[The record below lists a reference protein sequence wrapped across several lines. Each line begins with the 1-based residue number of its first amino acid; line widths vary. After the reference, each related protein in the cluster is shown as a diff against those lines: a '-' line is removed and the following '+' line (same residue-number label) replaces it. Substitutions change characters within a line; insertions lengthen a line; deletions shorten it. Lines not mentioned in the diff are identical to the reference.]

1 MSNALQHI
9 GVIGSGNVAW
19 HLAHHL
25 KSSGL
30 TIDWVFSRNKLTGQ
44 ALADELICSF
54 EDKIPSSSVDLVL
67 ICVNDD
73 AIQAVLNEIN
83 NSQAVAYT
91 SGTKHLHELTFE
103 GELGVF
109 YPLQTFT
116 KGRNID
122 HFKVPFFIEAG
133 DSYFAQSLFDLAW
146 KLSHTVEFASSEQ
159 RKHLHIAAVM
169 VNNFSNHL
177 FHLAKTHVEEHQLD
191 WKTLQPLMDETVAKL
206 HELTPFEAQTGPARR
221 NDEVTIQEHL
231 ALLEDDS
238 KLIYQLISES
248 IQKTYS
254 KK

>member
-1 MSNALQHI
+1 MSNAIQHI

-19 HLAHHL
+19 HLAQHL
-25 KSSGL
+25 QSVGL
-30 TIDWVFSRNKLTGQ
+30 DIDWICSRNEESGK
-44 ALADELICSF
+44 ALAQVLDCSF
-54 EDKIPSSSVDLVL
+54 EATLPSSPLDLVL

-73 AIQAVLNEIN
+73 SIQTVLDQIN
-83 NSQAVAYT
+83 PLQAVAYT

-109 YPLQTFT
+109 YPLQSFT
-116 KGRNID
+116 KVRTID
-122 HFKVPFFIEAG
+122 IFKVPFFIEAT
-133 DSYFAQSLFDLAW
+133 DTYFAQSLFDLAW

-169 VNNFSNHL
+169 VNNLSNHL
-177 FHLAKTHVEEHQLD
+177 FHLAKKHVEEHQLN

-206 HELTPFEAQTGPARR
+206 HDLTPFDAQTGPARR

-248 IQKTYS
+248 IQKTYI

>member
-1 MSNALQHI
+1 MSNAIQHI

-30 TIDWVFSRNKLTGQ
+30 SIDWVFSRNLETGQ
-44 ALADELICSF
+44 ALADELGCSF
-54 EDKIPSSSVDLVL
+54 EEKIPSSTVDLVL

-73 AIQAVLNEIN
+73 SIQAVLNEIN
-83 NSQAVAYT
+83 NAQAVAYT
-91 SGTKHLHELTFE
+91 SGTKHLHEITFE

-116 KGRNID
+116 KGRTID
-122 HFKVPFFIEAG
+122 LFKVPFFIEAA
-133 DSYFAQSLFDLAW
+133 DTYFAQSLFDLAW
-146 KLSHTVEFASSEQ
+146 KLSHKVEFASSEQ

-177 FHLAKTHVEEHQLD
+177 FHLAKMHAEEHQLD
-191 WKTLQPLMDETVAKL
+191 WKALQPLMDETVSKL
-206 HELTPFEAQTGPARR
+206 HDLTPFEAQTGPARR

-238 KLIYQLISES
+238 KLIYQLISKS
-248 IQKTYS
+248 IQHTYS